1 MERLALLLCVALL
14 LIPVSGFA
22 SAIQEDDNIATT
34 EAIANEKETVVS
46 PPVQIRENVETPAT
60 GKEPINRAAAIAD
73 KVGDITSLSVF
84 TSAGLPGAVIGA
96 ISVGAD
102 ALGFIFRHLGRSKK
116 ESAKTQPAEEPT
128 EPQN

>member
-22 SAIQEDDNIATT
+22 AIQEDDNIATT
-34 EAIANEKETVVS
+34 ETITIEKETVVS
-46 PPVQIRENVETPAT
+46 PPVEIRESVETPAT
-60 GKEPINRAAAIAD
+60 GKESINRAAAIAD